1 MAGPLKTLF
10 GALAASTYLTGVS
23 LVYGE
28 EEVHD
33 QSIVLPMVT
42 MVPMGGPFEASPGY
56 SANLDPA
63 IESQWAVVE
72 SVDLYLWAADAS
84 PTATPIDHTDATE
97 TLRQLVL
104 SALQDQRAQYT
115 DVADVAR
122 GLFYR
127 PVSQRW
133 QTMQSAYVRYGRALV
148 ITVAILIPIAM
159 APPQEATITSVLKTV
174 VINPGAPT

>member
-33 QSIVLPMVT
+33 ASKTLPMVT
-42 MVPMGGPFEASPGY
+42 LVPTGGPFEASPGY
-56 SANLDPA
+56 SANLAQDTEA
-63 IESQWAVVE
+63 QWAVVE
-72 SVDLYLWAADAS
+72 SVDLYLWAADPS

-97 TLRQLVL
+97 SLRQLVL

-115 DVADVAR
+115 DVANVSH
-122 GLFYR
+122 GLFYK

-133 QTMQSAYVRYGRALV
+133 QLMQGGFTRYGRALV
-148 ITVAILIPIAM
+148 LTVAILIPIAI
-159 APPQEATITSVLKTV
+159 APPEEAVITSVLKTV